1 MSVRLI
7 FWIVLIWGA
16 FMLLRRFQRRS
27 NAVRQTHTSTPSDS
41 TAIDMVRCAHCGMHL
56 SRNHAVTIPSATG
69 PTYYCST
76 EHARL

>member
-1 MSVRLI
+1 MSVRLL

-27 NAVRQTHTSTPSDS
+27 NTVRNVETSPPDH
-41 TAIDMVRCAHCGMHL
+41 TAIDMVRCARCGMHL
-56 SRNHAVTIPSATG
+56 SRDQAVAIPSATG
-69 PTYYCST
+69 PQYYCST